1 MKSFKYILSKIILLI
16 IILLVMFVIGWQEG
30 RVFNYSF
37 SGNAENIADKPKSIS
52 LEEVKYLFPKAASF
66 SEDALKQVVVSDAS
80 GKIIGYIISS
90 KPYSD
95 SLVGFA
101 GPVHFIMG
109 IDTKNNLVGIKLTE
123 HNESP
128 GYIDFITKEGFFS
141 KLKDMPLSKIIN
153 EPIDAVSG
161 ASMTTNVIIKALKQK
176 TAEYNKTIIK
186 TRNQN
191 LKKKIING
199 LSLVVIV
206 FSLLCFF
213 TKTFKKYRIL
223 LLVSSV
229 LILGF
234 LNGTLLSMF
243 LLHGWILNGIPLFT
257 QSILALIFILA
268 VLIPLFVNKSFYC
281 DYLCPF
287 GAAQE
292 LAGKIIQKK
301 IAVPYRDTLIIKHLR
316 TIIFNIIIILL
327 VIGISFDL
335 TNFEPFSAFVFVS
348 ASAVAITLAL
358 VFIILSVFF
367 NKPWCYYF
375 CPTGRFLALFRIK
388 KQN

>member
-1 MKSFKYILSKIILLI
+1 
-16 IILLVMFVIGWQEG
+16 
-30 RVFNYSF
+30 
-37 SGNAENIADKPKSIS
+37 
-52 LEEVKYLFPKAASF
+52 
-66 SEDALKQVVVSDAS
+66 
-80 GKIIGYIISS
+80 
-90 KPYSD
+90 
-95 SLVGFA
+95 
-101 GPVHFIMG
+101 
-109 IDTKNNLVGIKLTE
+109 
-123 HNESP
+123 
-128 GYIDFITKEGFFS
+128 
-141 KLKDMPLSKIIN
+141 
-153 EPIDAVSG
+153 
-161 ASMTTNVIIKALKQK
+161 
-176 TAEYNKTIIK
+176 
-186 TRNQN
+186 
-191 LKKKIING
+191 
-199 LSLVVIV
+199 
-206 FSLLCFF
+206 
-213 TKTFKKYRIL
+213 
-223 LLVSSV
+223 
-229 LILGF
+229 
-234 LNGTLLSMF
+234 MF